1 MADLTR
7 IENLLNDILFEIKY
21 KRSGG
26 NGTSSGGW
34 GNTTMPSSG
43 GNGTSSD
50 SGIKK
55 FTNGLNTASSL
66 IRSTS
71 GGLKGMLSGISGLTK
86 GLGAYGAAFSATIG
100 LIDSLGNTIGSF
112 ITAMNYAKAQLY
124 QGQAAIFD
132 LKNDQ
137 FKQITTTNINMQMEN
152 VKYQG
157 DLQLKML
164 DTQGQILMNT
174 AKLVTQQFVKS
185 AEISIGSLV
194 EGINESAYK
203 AAEAKIEAEAEMEK
217 TLNINEK
224 LEGVFGRY
232 AKQRELEYSNLKDVT
247 KTEMDLLNTQTAF
260 KVAETALKQKMF
272 EEEHYVTGKSGENN
286 SFDEGVENYIKNSQS
301 GKYQPLLTDE
311 KKKIPQSILGE
322 KIEQDWGNRIT
333 RDLGWN
339 ADWSSLRDVV
349 MSANKLT
356 WQPDLHQA
364 ENVNAITKATTQLQQ
379 TIGSMTQQIGDRN
392 AEIQTESTNLVVDA
406 IKDVKINWLKLA
418 EANEKWLDNF
428 DKTTNN
434 LGKNLGY
441 TNRLQLDDFQKTMFV
456 AAQAA
461 SKFGKTYEDAIKIQ
475 QGFIENTGRNRNFSE
490 EDYLNTMRLSEYLGG
505 DTGLAANYASG
516 MEIFNVGVSDSVD
529 MLGEVLEDVNRIGL
543 NGRKYTKTLVDNL
556 KLAQKY
562 NFKNG
567 TKGLMEMA
575 KWAENTRFNM
585 NSLGGMLDKI
595 SEGGLEGVITQ
606 GAQFQVLGGH
616 AAMNADPIAMMFER
630 YADPEALMKRY
641 QDMTKGYGSLDR
653 TTGETKFSGTEQM
666 LMEQLAKI
674 QGRSVE
680 DVMNEVRARNKK
692 EVVSK
697 HLNSNF
703 NEEQQSFI
711 SNNATYDKESG
722 QFKVKVRGSDGKYH
736 DKEVSQITE
745 ADLEDIM
752 PADYQGKMLKN
763 MDDIVDALSI
773 LTGKKESAQA
783 TVSENTWDV
792 RKEEYEKRGEIADE
806 MFKQNMQLY
815 IDKATEY
822 TKKITTSYGDYTT
835 AFEEGAKSAEDFPKN
850 IEGIQQMA
858 KAVESVLG
866 ETSFIISKAN
876 SQIASAI
883 GVGLEKL
890 KNPDFVDYGKEG
902 KYGFKEVRNSK
913 QIPKTEAQKNEASTW
928 KEVQDAY
935 DKGKNA
941 GYFTN
946 FARGQQIET
955 ARAKNFSAMADRQR
969 ELGNSGTALWYDIN
983 AGIEQTFGR
992 LAQGVGNLFGADA
1005 SDVDDFVRD
1014 GIVTNNN
1021 KPIVS
1026 QATNV
1031 TKINDG
1037 LVQSDPKDVAIFAK
1051 EGGVIGNF
1059 LDKLYNDVHSSM
1071 GGGIQSDTINV
1082 QISGSLDL
1090 SSGGQSVDIINELQN
1105 NPILLRALS
1114 RMLSEQLSNALNGGR
1129 GSLPISIGNV

>member
-1 MADLTR
+1 MANLTR

-26 NGTSSGGW
+26 NGTSGGR
-34 GNTTMPSSG
+34 GNTTMPS
-43 GNGTSSD
+43 NGDNDTSSD
-50 SGIKK
+50 NGIKK
-55 FTNGLNTASSL
+55 FTNGLNTATSL
-66 IRSTS
+66 ISSTS

-86 GLGAYGAAFSATIG
+86 GLGAYGAALSATIE
-100 LIDSLGNTIGSF
+100 LIDALGSAIGSF
-112 ITAMNYAKAQLY
+112 ITAMNYAKIQLY
-124 QGQAAIFD
+124 EGQAAIFD

-137 FKQITTTNINMQMEN
+137 FKQIVTTNINMQTEN

-185 AEISIGSLV
+185 AEISIGSLI

-232 AKQRELEYSNLKDVT
+232 TKQRELEYSNLKDVT

-260 KVAETALKQKMF
+260 KLSETALKQKVF
-272 EEEHYVTGKSGENN
+272 EQEHYVTNDPDENSIRN
-286 SFDEGVENYIKNSQS
+286 KVAAEDYIKNSQS

-311 KKKIPQSILGE
+311 TKKLPQSILGE
-322 KIEQDWGNRIT
+322 EIEQNEVNKIA
-333 RDLGWN
+333 RDLGAN
-339 ADWSSLRDVV
+339 GSWSSLRDIL
-349 MSANKLT
+349 MNGNRIK
-356 WQPDLHQA
+356 WQPALHNA

-379 TIGSMTQQIGDRN
+379 TIGSVGQHIEDKN
-392 AEIQTESTNLVVDA
+392 AEIQTESTNLIVDA
-406 IKDVKINWLKLA
+406 VKDVKKNWLKLA

-434 LGKNLGY
+434 LGKSLGY
-441 TNRLQLDDFQKTMFV
+441 TNRGQLDGFQKSMFTAAQV
-456 AAQAA
+456 AA
-461 SKFGKTYEDAIKIQ
+461 KFGKTYEDAVKIQ

-505 DTGLAANYASG
+505 DTGLAANYVSG
-516 MEIFNVGVSDSVD
+516 MEIFNSEVSDSVD

-585 NSLGGMLDKI
+585 NSLSSMLDKV

-630 YADPEALMKRY
+630 YADPEAFAKRM

-697 HLNSNF
+697 QLNSNF
-703 NEEQQSFI
+703 NEDQQAFI
-711 SNNATYDKESG
+711 SNNATYDKETG
-722 QFKVKVRGSDGKYH
+722 QFKVKVRGNDGKYH

-763 MDDIVDALSI
+763 MDDIVDALGV

-792 RKEEYEKRGEIADE
+792 RNEEYKKRGEIADKLFRE
-806 MFKQNMQLY
+806 NMQLY

-822 TKKITTSYGDYTT
+822 TQKITESYGDYTT
-835 AFEEGAKSAEDFPKN
+835 AFEEGAKNAEDFPKN
-850 IEGIQQMA
+850 IEGIQKMS
-858 KAVESVLG
+858 KAVEGVLG
-866 ETSFIISKAN
+866 ETASIISNAN

-883 GVGLEKL
+883 AVGLEKL
-890 KNPDFVDYGKEG
+890 KNPKYEYYGKEG
-902 KYGFKEVRNSK
+902 KYGFKEVRRF
-913 QIPKTEAQKNEASTW
+913 TEAPTEIDVSSAMKGKLNKANAVSNEADKVITNPKATKKQKNQA
-928 KEVQDAY
+928 VLDNAY
-935 DKGKNA
+935 M
-941 GYFTN
+941 
-946 FARGQQIET
+946 Q
-955 ARAKNFSAMADRQR
+955 
-969 ELGNSGTALWYDIN
+969 
-983 AGIEQTFGR
+983 
-992 LAQGVGNLFGADA
+992 VGLMK
-1005 SDVDDFVRD
+1005 D
-1014 GIVTNNN
+1014 GIVNNNN

-1026 QATNV
+1026 AASNV

-1071 GGGIQSDTINV
+1071 GGSGIQLDTINV

-1090 SSGGQSVDIINELQN
+1090 SSGGQSVNIINELQN
-1105 NPILLRALS
+1105 NPILLRTLS
-1114 RMLSEQLSNALNGGR
+1114 RMLTEQLSNALNGGR
-1129 GSLPISIGNV
+1129 GTLPINIGNV

>member
-1 MADLTR
+1 MANLTR
-7 IENLLNDILFEIKY
+7 IEHLLNNILFEIKY

-26 NGTSSGGW
+26 NGTSGGR
-34 GNTTMPSSG
+34 GNTTMPS
-43 GNGTSSD
+43 NGDNDTSSD
-50 SGIKK
+50 NGIEK
-55 FTNGLNTASSL
+55 FTNGLNTATSL
-66 IRSTS
+66 ISSTS

-86 GLGAYGAAFSATIG
+86 GLGAYGAALSATIG
-100 LIDSLGNTIGSF
+100 LIDALGSAIGSF
-112 ITAMNYAKAQLY
+112 ITAMNYAKIQLY
-124 QGQAAIFD
+124 EGQAAIFD

-137 FKQITTTNINMQMEN
+137 FKQIVTTNINMQTEN

-185 AEISIGSLV
+185 AEISIGSLI

-232 AKQRELEYSNLKDVT
+232 TKQRELEYSNLKDVT

-260 KVAETALKQKMF
+260 KVAETGLNYKMF
-272 EEEHYVTGKSGENN
+272 KQENKITGGAGEN
-286 SFDEGVENYIKNSQS
+286 SFSDEAIENYIKNSQS
-301 GKYQPLLTDE
+301 GKYQLLLTDE
-311 KKKIPQSILGE
+311 TKKLPQSILGE
-322 KIEQDWGNRIT
+322 RIEQDWGDWAT
-333 RDLGWN
+333 RSLGWN
-339 ADWSSLRDVV
+339 GDWSSWKQ
-349 MSANKLT
+349 MNKDGLKMLY
-356 WQPDLHQA
+356 QPDLHQA

-379 TIGSMTQQIGDRN
+379 TIGSVGQQIQDKN
-392 AEIQTESTNLVVDA
+392 AEIQTESANLVVDA
-406 IKDVKINWLKLA
+406 IKDVKKNWLKLA

-434 LGKNLGY
+434 LGKSLGY
-441 TNRLQLDDFQKTMFV
+441 TNKLQIDDFQKTMFV

-461 SKFGKTYEDAIKIQ
+461 SKFGKTYEDAVKIQ

-505 DTGLAANYASG
+505 DTGLAANYVSG
-516 MEIFNVGVSDSVD
+516 MEIFNSGVSDSVD

-585 NSLGGMLDKI
+585 NSLGGMLDKV

-630 YADPEALMKRY
+630 YADPEAFAKRM

-697 HLNSNF
+697 QLNSNF
-703 NEEQQSFI
+703 NEDQQAFI
-711 SNNATYDKESG
+711 SNNATYDKETG
-722 QFKVKVRGSDGKYH
+722 QFKVKVRGNDGKYH
-736 DKEVSQITE
+736 GKEVSQITE

-763 MDDIVDALSI
+763 MDDIVDALGV

-792 RKEEYEKRGEIADE
+792 RNEEYKTRGEIADKLFRE
-806 MFKQNMQLY
+806 NMQLY

-822 TKKITTSYGDYTT
+822 SKKITNSYGDYTT
-835 AFEEGAKSAEDFPKN
+835 AFEEGAKKAEDFPKN
-850 IEGIQQMA
+850 IEGIQKMA
-858 KAVESVLG
+858 KAVEGVLG
-866 ETSFIISKAN
+866 ETASIINSAN

-883 GVGLEKL
+883 AVGLEKL
-890 KNPDFVDYGKEG
+890 KNPKYEDFGKEG

-913 QIPKTEAQKNEASTW
+913 EIPKTVAQNNEANAQKEL
-928 KEVQDAY
+928 QDAY

-941 GYFTN
+941 GYFSN
-946 FARGQQIET
+946 FVRGQQMES
-955 ARAKNFSAMADRQR
+955 ARAKYFSAVADRQR
-969 ELGNSGTALWYDIN
+969 ELGNSGTASWYDFN
-983 AGIEQTFGR
+983 AVLEQTVGR
-992 LAQGVGNLFGADA
+992 LAQGVGNLFGGSA
-1005 SDVDDFVRD
+1005 SGVDDFLHD
-1014 GIVTNNN
+1014 GIVRGKNA
-1021 KPIVS
+1021 PIV
-1026 QATNV
+1026 
-1031 TKINDG
+1031 TKVNDSIIE
-1037 LVQSDPKDVAIFAK
+1037 SDPKDVAIFAK
-1051 EGGVIGNF
+1051 EGGTIGKLVAD
-1059 LDKLYNDVHSSM
+1059 LDEKLNSSN
-1071 GGGIQSDTINV
+1071 GGTIHLDTINV

-1090 SSGGQSVDIINELQN
+1090 SSGGQNVNIINELQN
-1105 NPILLRALS
+1105 NPILLRTLS
-1114 RMLSEQLSNALNGGR
+1114 RMLTEQLSNALNGGR
-1129 GSLPISIGNV
+1129 GFLPIGIGNV

>member
-7 IENLLNDILFEIKY
+7 IENLLNNILYEIKY

-26 NGTSSGGW
+26 NGTSSGGR
-34 GNTTMPSSG
+34 GNTTMPS
-43 GNGTSSD
+43 NG
-50 SGIKK
+50 IEN
-55 FTNGLNTASSL
+55 FTNGLNTATSL

-86 GLGAYGAAFSATIG
+86 SLGTYGAALSATIE
-100 LIDSLGNTIGSF
+100 LIDAMGSAIGSF
-112 ITAMNYAKAQLY
+112 LTAINYAKIQLY
-124 QGQAAIFD
+124 EGQAAIFD

-137 FKQITTTNINMQMEN
+137 FKQIVTTNINMQTEN

-164 DTQGQILMNT
+164 DTQGEILMNT

-185 AEISIGSLV
+185 AEISIGSLI

-232 AKQRELEYSNLKDVT
+232 AKQRELEYSNLKDIT
-247 KTEMDLLNTQTAF
+247 KTDMDLLNTQTAF
-260 KVAETALKQKMF
+260 KLSEIALKQKVF
-272 EEEHYVTGKSGENN
+272 EQEHYYTADPDDN
-286 SFDEGVENYIKNSQS
+286 SIRNKVAAENYIKNSQS

-311 KKKIPQSILGE
+311 TKKLPQSILGE
-322 KIEQDWGNRIT
+322 KIEQNEVEKVT

-339 ADWSSLRDVV
+339 ADWSSLRDLL
-349 MSANKLT
+349 MNANRIK

-379 TIGSMTQQIGDRN
+379 TIGSVGQQIQDKN

-406 IKDVKINWLKLA
+406 IKDVKKNWLKLA

-434 LGKNLGY
+434 LGKSLGY
-441 TNRLQLDDFQKTMFV
+441 TNKLQLDDFQKTMFV

-505 DTGLAANYASG
+505 DTGLAANYVSG
-516 MEIFNVGVSDSVD
+516 MEIFNSGVSDSVD

-585 NSLGGMLDKI
+585 YSLGGMLDKV

-630 YADPEALMKRY
+630 YADPDAFVKRM

-653 TTGETKFSGTEQM
+653 TTGETKFSGSELM

-697 HLNSNF
+697 QLNSNF
-703 NEEQQSFI
+703 NEDQQAFI
-711 SNNATYDKESG
+711 SNNATYDKETG
-722 QFKVKVRGSDGKYH
+722 QFKVKVRGDDGKYH

-763 MDDIVDALSI
+763 MDDIVDALGV

-792 RKEEYEKRGEIADE
+792 RNKEYEKRGEIADE
-806 MFKQNMQLY
+806 LFRTNMQLY

-822 TKKITTSYGDYTT
+822 TKKITNSYGDYTT
-835 AFEEGAKSAEDFPKN
+835 AFEEGAKNAEDFPKN

-858 KAVESVLG
+858 KAVEGVLG
-866 ETSFIISKAN
+866 ETASIISNAN

-883 GVGLEKL
+883 AVGLEKL
-890 KNPDFVDYGKEG
+890 KNPKYEDFGKEG
-902 KYGFKEVRNSK
+902 KYGFKEVRRLEAPTELDTSSAMKNK
-913 QIPKTEAQKNEASTW
+913 LTFIGKANAVGRETHKVITNPKATKKQKNQA
-928 KEVQDAY
+928 VLD
-935 DKGKNA
+935 NA
-941 GYFTN
+941 FM
-946 FARGQQIET
+946 Q
-955 ARAKNFSAMADRQR
+955 
-969 ELGNSGTALWYDIN
+969 
-983 AGIEQTFGR
+983 
-992 LAQGVGNLFGADA
+992 VGLMK
-1005 SDVDDFVRD
+1005 D
-1014 GIVTNNN
+1014 GIVNNNN

-1026 QATNV
+1026 AASNV

-1071 GGGIQSDTINV
+1071 GGSGIQLDTINV

-1090 SSGGQSVDIINELQN
+1090 SSGGQSVNIINELQN
-1105 NPILLRALS
+1105 NPILLRTLS
-1114 RMLSEQLSNALNGGR
+1114 RMLTEQLSNALNGGR
-1129 GSLPISIGNV
+1129 GKLPINIGNV

>member
-7 IENLLNDILFEIKY
+7 VENLLNDILFEIRY
-21 KRSGG
+21 KRSGSNG
-26 NGTSSGGW
+26 SSTGSGSNGTSTGRGS
-34 GNTTMPSSG
+34 
-43 GNGTSSD
+43 NGTSTND
-50 SGIKK
+50 GLKK

-66 IRSTS
+66 IRSTG
-71 GGLKGMLSGISGLTK
+71 GGLKGMLSGITNLVRGFGT
-86 GLGAYGAAFSATIG
+86 YGAAIASTIG
-100 LIDSLGNTIGSF
+100 LIDALGSAIGSF

-132 LKNDQ
+132 IRNDQ
-137 FKQITTTNINMQMEN
+137 FKQIATTNINMQTESI
-152 VKYQG
+152 KYQG

-164 DTQGQILMNT
+164 DTQGQILLNT

-185 AEISIGSLV
+185 AEISIGSLID
-194 EGINESAYK
+194 GINESAYK
-203 AAEAKIEAEAEMEK
+203 AAEAKIEAEAEIEK

-232 AKQRELEYSNLKDVT
+232 TKQRELEYTNLKEVT

-260 KVAETALKQKMF
+260 KVNETALKQKMF
-272 EEEHYVTGKSGENN
+272 FEKYYITGKAGENN
-286 SFDEGVENYIKNSQS
+286 YFDEAVENYIKNSQS
-301 GKYQPLLTDE
+301 GNYQPLIRDE
-311 KKKIPQSILGE
+311 INKLPQSILGE
-322 KIEQDWGNRIT
+322 RLKQDWGDRIT

-339 ADWSSLRDVV
+339 GSWESLIGELT
-349 MSANKLT
+349 SANKIT
-356 WQPDLHQA
+356 WQPDLHQT

-379 TIGSMTQQIGDRN
+379 TIGSVGQQIGDKN

-406 IKDVKINWLKLA
+406 IKDVKKNWLKLA
-418 EANEKWLDNF
+418 EANEKWLDKF
-428 DKTTNN
+428 DKTTND
-434 LGKNLGY
+434 LGKSLGY
-441 TNRLQLDDFQKTMFV
+441 TNRLQLDDFQQTMFV

-461 SKFGKTYEDAIKIQ
+461 AKFGKTFEDAVKIQ
-475 QGFIENTGRNRNFSE
+475 QNFAESTGRNRMFGE
-490 EDYLNTMRLSEYLGG
+490 EDYLNSMRLSEYLGG
-505 DTGLAANYASG
+505 DTGLAASYASE
-516 MEIFNVGVSDSVD
+516 MEIFNSGVSDSVD
-529 MLGEVLEDVNRIGL
+529 MLGEVLEDVNRMGL

-556 KLAQKY
+556 KLAQRY
-562 NFKNG
+562 NFKDG
-567 TKGLMEMA
+567 TKGLMRMA
-575 KWAENTRFNM
+575 KWAENTRFNLG
-585 NSLGGMLDKI
+585 SLGGMLDKI
-595 SEGGLEGVITQ
+595 SEGGLEGIITQ

-616 AAMNADPIAMMFER
+616 AAMNADPIAMWYER

-641 QDMTKGYGSLDR
+641 QDMTKGYGQVDKE
-653 TTGETKFSGTEQM
+653 TGETKFSGNEVM
-666 LMEQLAKI
+666 MMEQIAKI
-674 QGRSVE
+674 QGRSLEEVQ
-680 DVMNEVRARNKK
+680 NEVRARNKK
-692 EVVSK
+692 ERVAK
-697 HLNSNF
+697 ELRGNF
-703 NEEQQSFI
+703 DEDQQAFI
-711 SNNATYDKESG
+711 SNNATYDKETG
-722 QFKVKVRGSDGKYH
+722 QFKVKVKGADGKYH
-736 DKEVSQITE
+736 DKEVSQLTA

-783 TVSENTWDV
+783 KVSENTWDV

-806 MFKQNMQLY
+806 MFRKNMQLY

-822 TKKITTSYGDYTT
+822 TQKITESYGDYTT

-858 KAVESVLG
+858 KAVEGVLG
-866 ETSFIISKAN
+866 ETASVISNAN

-890 KNPDFVDYGKEG
+890 RNPEYVDYGKEG
-902 KYGFKEVRNSK
+902 KYGFKELRK
-913 QIPKTEAQKNEASTW
+913 EAKIPKTEAQNNEATSW
-928 KEVQDAY
+928 KGVQDAY

-941 GYFTN
+941 GYFKN
-946 FARGQQIET
+946 FARGQQMQS
-955 ARAKNFSAMADRQR
+955 ARAKNYSAIADRQR
-969 ELGNSGTALWYDIN
+969 ELGNDGTALWYDVN
-983 AGIEQTFGR
+983 AITEQTIGR
-992 LAQGVGNLFGADA
+992 VVQGIGNLFGGSA
-1005 SDVDDFVRD
+1005 SGVDDFLHD

-1059 LDKLYNDVHSSM
+1059 LNDLYSDVHSSM
-1071 GGGIQSDTINV
+1071 GGSLQLDTVNV

-1105 NPILLRALS
+1105 NPILLRSLS
-1114 RMLSEQLSNALNGGR
+1114 RMLAQHISSAMNGGR
-1129 GSLPISIGNV
+1129 GNTNLSFGSI